1 MPALS
6 LDLTPREVAE
16 LAGAPARMVEKA
28 IAEKVLSV
36 RSGRLPALRFGN
48 AADARRLLGPE
59 SVAYVALIRRLTG
72 VVMLSKTT
80 KRDLV
85 RALKGRD
92 WAALKMAK
100 IELAPALV
108 ADVGRLAGAELDRAD
123 HYLTA
128 RDRWIDSVVGIK
140 GGLPIIK
147 GTRITAH
154 SVEARLKAGDCLD
167 DIAAENPDLP
177 REAFEAAAIFARA
190 HPLAGRPTA
199 TLRRAA

>member
-1 MPALS
+1 
-6 LDLTPREVAE
+6 
-16 LAGAPARMVEKA
+16 
-28 IAEKVLSV
+28 
-36 RSGRLPALRFGN
+36 
-48 AADARRLLGPE
+48 
-59 SVAYVALIRRLTG
+59 
-72 VVMLSKTT
+72 MLSKTT

-154 SVEARLKAGDCLD
+154 SVEARLKAGDRLD

-177 REAFEAAAIFARA
+177 REDFEAAAIFAKA

-199 TLRRAA
+199 TPRRAA